1 MSEDKEFNP
10 GPLKLIKI
18 DDRTYDLM
26 QRQCS
31 ECNGVHYEVWRS
43 SGASYSR
50 YRLPPYFSYDD
61 FEEFV
66 GTLDERLLQ
75 TSAEL
80 LEEFHAK
87 LNKMNNSYGI
97 EADGSFAFRLAEYA
111 RQRTLTL
118 QKLGMFDT
126 LLAEE
131 LPSAPH
137 EQAIRA
143 AFELGMA
150 AAEYEVMDSY
160 EEYMFN
166 GIAISEWRESGLPK
180 ARAERLRQGFRS
192 RNAILEAARALY
204 GKEPALIRNDSE
216 TARKILA
223 LKLPE
228 LQKGNGV
235 QLGFD
240 AITRHLR
247 QARKGEC

>member
-1 MSEDKEFNP
+1 MSEDKEFKP
-10 GPLKLIKI
+10 GPLKSIKKS
-18 DDRTYDLM
+18 DRTYDLM

-87 LNKMNNSYGI
+87 LNKINNSYGI

-131 LPSAPH
+131 
-137 EQAIRA
+137 
-143 AFELGMA
+143 
-150 AAEYEVMDSY
+150 
-160 EEYMFN
+160 
-166 GIAISEWRESGLPK
+166 SEWRESGLPK
-180 ARAERLRQGFRS
+180 ARAERLRQGIRS

>member
-1 MSEDKEFNP
+1 V
-10 GPLKLIKI
+10 GYIIKSI
-18 DDRTYDLM
+18 KKVDRIYDLY

-50 YRLPPYFSYDD
+50 YKLPLYFTYDD

-66 GTLDERLLQ
+66 ETLDARLLQ

-80 LEEFHAK
+80 LAEFHTRISK
-87 LNKMNNSYGI
+87 INSPSGI
-97 EADGSFAFRLAEYA
+97 EADWSFAFRLAEYA
-111 RQRTLTL
+111 RQRALTL

-126 LLAEE
+126 LFDEE
-131 LPSAPH
+131 TPSEPQ

-150 AAEYEVMDSY
+150 AAEYQVMDNY
-160 EEYMFN
+160 EEYMVD
-166 GIAISEWRESGLPK
+166 GIAMSEWRESGLPK
-180 ARAERLRQGFRS
+180 ARAERLRQGIRS

-204 GKEPALIRNDSE
+204 AKEPALIRNDSE
-216 TARKILA
+216 TARRILA

-228 LQKGNGV
+228 LQRGNGV
-235 QLGFD
+235 QIGFD

-247 QARKGEC
+247 EARKDEC